1 MSVLSGE
8 FFIRYECVRGRVD
21 IGTLFNIYTVQFVLN
36 TPPLIFSAANQGGGI
51 YCVGPKN
58 VCSGRI
64 LKNPKNHVWKS
75 AFNQGGGI

>member
-36 TPPLIFSAANQGGGI
+36 TPPLIFSAANQGGVFIASDQKTSVVEG
-51 YCVGPKN
+51 
-58 VCSGRI
+58 
-64 LKNPKNHVWKS
+64 
-75 AFNQGGGI
+75 F